1 MEEKEQTINTET
13 VVEEG
18 KSTSNTAKNVVIG
31 ILLVAIVAL
40 LVVIGMVWSKGD
52 GSQNNQMVMNQ
63 NSVESTMAPQGTL
76 GETSAPDTEED
87 GVAAT
92 KEPEANQEIV
102 EATEAPEMTE
112 EPDVAEATEAP
123 EVTEEPDVVEAT
135 EAPQSTE
142 APKAT
147 EGPKPTEKPRTDGS
161 LSPLHLDGTQ
171 LCDENNNPI
180 QLRGVSTHGIGWFP
194 QYVNED
200 FFKELKEEWN
210 ANVVRLA
217 MYTHEN
223 NGYCSGGN
231 KDELKQLVKDGV
243 KYATNQ
249 GLYVIIDWHVLQE
262 QNPHTYKSEAK
273 VFFEEMSKEYKDYT
287 NVIYEICNEPN
298 GGVSWSDV
306 KSYAKE
312 VIEVIRKEDE
322 DAIIIVG
329 TPNWC
334 QYVDQA
340 AGDPITEYDNIMY
353 ALHFYAATHK
363 DDLRTKMKNA
373 VNNGLPIFVS
383 EYGICDASGNGGIDY
398 NQSDAWVKA
407 MDDLGVSYVAWN
419 VSNKSETSAM
429 ISSGCNKASG
439 FGKDDLSAC
448 GKWVYE
454 LLSGKSADSFKPSNN
469 GNNQSGNTQNN
480 NQGNNNQQNNQSSQ
494 PTQAPS
500 ANISTGEGLT
510 ISAEAKDSWGGGDA
524 MNYNYNLTITNNS
537 GRDVDGWKITV
548 EFTSELS
555 GIQGWGGNFTID
567 GKKLYISNVDY
578 NGKIAKDGSVKD
590 VGFIVTGKEGMT
602 IVN

>member
-1 MEEKEQTINTET
+1 MEEKNLDKKEEQVVNEPETSKTNT
-13 VVEEG
+13 
-18 KSTSNTAKNVVIG
+18 KALKNVLI
-31 ILLVAIVAL
+31 IFLLVAIVAL
-40 LVVIGMVWSKGD
+40 SIGIGMVWSKGNGAEEAQQVANQ
-52 GSQNNQMVMNQ
+52 GSVVATEKPSVTEVPEATNLPETTEAPVM
-63 NSVESTMAPQGTL
+63 
-76 GETSAPDTEED
+76 TEEPKITETPE
-87 GVAAT
+87 AT
-92 KEPEANQEIV
+92 KEPEA
-102 EATEAPEMTE
+102 TDM
-112 EPDVAEATEAP
+112 
-123 EVTEEPDVVEAT
+123 
-135 EAPQSTE
+135 
-142 APKAT
+142 PKAT
-147 EGPKPTEKPRTDGS
+147 KEPVATEVPKPTAVPRENGS
-161 LSPLHLDGTQ
+161 LSPLHLEGTQ
-171 LCDENNNPI
+171 LCDENNNPV

-194 QYVNED
+194 QYVNKD
-200 FFKELKEEWN
+200 FFKELKEDWN

-223 NGYCSGGN
+223 SGYCTDGDKAS
-231 KDELKQLVKDGV
+231 LKQLVKDGV
-243 KYATNQ
+243 EYATDNN
-249 GLYVIIDWHVLQE
+249 LYVIIDWHVLQD

-298 GGVSWSDV
+298 GGVSWNDV
-306 KSYAKE
+306 KSYAEE
-312 VIEVIRKEDE
+312 VIEVIRKEDD

-340 AGDPITEYDNIMY
+340 ASNPIKGYDNIMY
-353 ALHFYAATHK
+353 ALHFYAATHT
-363 DDLRTKMKNA
+363 DNLRTQMKNA

-429 ISSGCNKASG
+429 ISSGCNKSSG

-454 LLSGKSADSFKPSNN
+454 LLSGKSADSFTPSNTN
-469 GNNQSGNTQNN
+469 NNQQNNTQNN
-480 NQGNNNQQNNQSSQ
+480 NQNHNQQQNNQPAQ

-510 ISAEAKDSWGGGDA
+510 LSAEAKDSWGGGDS

-537 GRDVDGWKITV
+537 GKDIDGWKITL
-548 EFTSELS
+548 EFSSDIS

-590 VGFIVTGKEGMT
+590 IGFIITGKEGMK
-602 IVN
+602 IVEY

>member
-1 MEEKEQTINTET
+1 MEEKEQKIEGQ
-13 VVEEG
+13 EEQTMEE
-18 KSTSNTAKNVVIG
+18 KMSDKKLFKNIIIG
-31 ILLVAIVAL
+31 VLLVAIVVL
-40 LVVIGMVWSKGD
+40 LVLIGMVWSKGK
-52 GSQNNQMVMNQ
+52 GSQGNNQQVMNQ
-63 NSVESTMAPQGTL
+63 GGVES
-76 GETSAPDTEED
+76 GEL
-87 GVAAT
+87 
-92 KEPEANQEIV
+92 V
-102 EATEAPEMTE
+102 ETQVPEMTE
-112 EPDVAEATEAP
+112 ESKKP
-123 EVTEEPDVVEAT
+123 EVTKQPESADKSEVT
-135 EAPQSTE
+135 EVPKVTE
-142 APKAT
+142 V
-147 EGPKPTEKPRTDGS
+147 PRTDGT
-161 LSPLHLDGTQ
+161 LSPLHLEGTQ
-171 LCDENNNPI
+171 LCDENNNPV

-194 QYVNED
+194 QYVNEE
-200 FFKELKEEWN
+200 FFKELKEDWN

-223 NGYCSGGN
+223 SGYCTDGN
-231 KDELKQLVKDGV
+231 KTSLKQLVKDGV
-243 KYATNQ
+243 KYATDN

-306 KSYAKE
+306 KSYAEE

-340 AGDPITEYDNIMY
+340 ANNPITDYENIMY
-353 ALHFYAATHK
+353 ALHFYAATHT
-363 DDLRTKMKNA
+363 DNLRTQMKNA

-407 MDDLGVSYVAWN
+407 MDDLGISYVAWN

-429 ISSGCNKASG
+429 ISSGCNKVSG

-454 LLSGKSADSFKPSNN
+454 MLTGKSVDGFTPSNTDK
-469 GNNQSGNTQNN
+469 NQQNNTQNN
-480 NQGNNNQQNNQSSQ
+480 SPNHNNPQNSQ
-494 PTQAPS
+494 PTAAPS

-510 ISAEAKDSWGGGDA
+510 LAAEAKDSWGSGDS
-524 MNYNYNLTITNNS
+524 MNYNYNLTITNTS
-537 GRDVDGWKITV
+537 GKDVDGWKVTL
-548 EFTSELS
+548 EFSSDIS
-555 GIQGWGGNFTID
+555 GIQGWGGNFTIE
-567 GKKLYISNVDY
+567 GKKLYITNVDY
-578 NGKIAKDGSVKD
+578 NGKISKDGCVKD
-590 VGFIVTGKEGMT
+590 VGFIITGKEGMK
-602 IVN
+602 IVE